1 MIRAISAG
9 SPEWPGVL
17 DQLGAAAPRTLHVRG
32 ARHLAELCVEPA
44 VAVVGAR
51 RGSRAGEEFA
61 FALSRGLAAAGVAV
75 ISGLALGID
84 AAAHAGALAAHGR
97 TVAVLGCG
105 IDRIY
110 PRQNAALGARIVE
123 QGAIVS
129 EWQAGVEPAPW
140 RFPVRNRLI
149 AALAGVTVVIEATRR
164 SGALITADHALALGR
179 EVLAVPGSAWS
190 PLGEGVNAL
199 LRAGATPVTSLE
211 DLLDTLGLSAPGA
224 VRASALPD
232 AAPIVPGGSAGRAWR
247 ALRAEPCSPDAL
259 AIRLG
264 LAGPELARALVA
276 LELDGLLAA
285 EPDGRLVA
293 LTGAGTAQRPDE
305 TSLP

>member
-1 MIRAISAG
+1 M
-9 SPEWPGVL
+9 
-17 DQLGAAAPRTLHVRG
+17 RG
-32 ARHLAELCVEPA
+32 ARTLAELCAEPA

-51 RGSRAGEEFA
+51 RGSRPGEEFA

-84 AAAHAGALAAHGR
+84 AAAHAGALAANGR

-105 IDRIY
+105 IDRVY
-110 PRQNAALGARIVE
+110 PRQNTALAVRIAE
-123 QGAIVS
+123 AGAIVS
-129 EWQAGVEPAPW
+129 EWGAGVEPAPW

-149 AALAGVTVVIEATRR
+149 AALASVTVVVEATRR

-211 DLLDTLGLSAPGA
+211 DVLDALGLSAPGA

-232 AAPIVPGGSAGRAWR
+232 ATPVVPGGAAGRAWR
-247 ALRAEPCSPDAL
+247 ALRAEPSTPDAL
-259 AIRLG
+259 ALRLG
-264 LAGPELARALVA
+264 LDGAELARVLVA

-293 LTGAGTAQRPDE
+293 LTGEAAADRPPA

>member
-1 MIRAISAG
+1 MIRTVSAG
-9 SPEWPGVL
+9 DAEWPLVL
-17 DQLGAAAPRTLHVRG
+17 DQLGAAAPSTLHVRG
-32 ARHLAELCVEPA
+32 ARTLAELCAEPA

-51 RGSRAGEEFA
+51 RGSRPGEEFA
-61 FALSRGLAAAGVAV
+61 YALSRGLAAAGVAV

-84 AAAHAGALAAHGR
+84 AAAHAGALSASGR

-105 IDRIY
+105 IDRVY
-110 PRQNAALGARIVE
+110 PRQNIALAGRIAEHGAV
-123 QGAIVS
+123 VS
-129 EWQAGVEPAPW
+129 EWGAGIEPAPW

-149 AALAGVTVVIEATRR
+149 AALASVTVVIEATRR

-199 LRAGATPVTSLE
+199 LRAGATPVTSTE
-211 DLLDTLGLSAPGA
+211 DVLDTLGLSVPGD

-232 AAPIVPGGSAGRAWR
+232 ATPIVPGGAAGRAWR
-247 ALRAEPCSPDAL
+247 ALRADPSTPDAL

-264 LAGPELARALVA
+264 LDGAELARVLVA

-293 LTGAGTAQRPDE
+293 LTGEAAADTSDP

>member
-1 MIRAISAG
+1 MIRAITATDG
-9 SPEWPGVL
+9 EWPRVL
-17 DQLGAAAPRTLHVRG
+17 GQLGTDAPPTLHVRG
-32 ARHLAELCVEPA
+32 ARTLAELCSEPA

-51 RGSRAGEEFA
+51 RGSKPGEEFA

-84 AAAHAGALAAHGR
+84 AAAHAGALAGGGR

-105 IDRIY
+105 IDRVY
-110 PRQNAALGARIVE
+110 PRQNAALAGKIVE
-123 QGAIVS
+123 SGAIVS
-129 EWQAGVEPAPW
+129 EWGVGVEPAPW

-149 AALAGVTVVIEATRR
+149 AALASVTVVIEATRR

-211 DLLDTLGLSAPGA
+211 DVLDALGLSAPGA
-224 VRASALPD
+224 VRASALAD
-232 AAPIVPGGSAGRAWR
+232 ATPIVPGGAAGRAWR
-247 ALRAEPCSPDAL
+247 ALRAEPSTPDAL
-259 AIRLG
+259 GLRLG
-264 LAGPELARALVA
+264 LDGPALARVLVA
-276 LELDGLLAA
+276 LELDGLLAVEA
-285 EPDGRLVA
+285 DGRLVA
-293 LTGAGTAQRPDE
+293 LTGAAAADRSAP

>member
-1 MIRAISAG
+1 MIRAIASGDA
-9 SPEWPGVL
+9 EWPAVL
-17 DQLGAAAPRTLHVRG
+17 DQLGAAAPPLLHVRG
-32 ARHLAELCVEPA
+32 ARTLAELCAEPA

-61 FALSRGLAAAGVAV
+61 FSLSRGLAAAGVAV

-84 AAAHAGALAAHGR
+84 AAAHSGALAAGGR

-105 IDRIY
+105 IDRVY
-110 PRQNAALGARIVE
+110 PRQNRAVAATIAER
-123 QGAIVS
+123 GAIVS
-129 EWQAGVEPAPW
+129 EWGVGVEPAPW

-149 AALAGVTVVIEATRR
+149 AALASVTVVIEATRR

-199 LRAGATPVTSLE
+199 LRAGATPVTSL
-211 DLLDTLGLSAPGA
+211 DDVLDTLGLSAPGA

-232 AAPIVPGGSAGRAWR
+232 ATPVVPGGAAGRAWR
-247 ALRAEPCSPDAL
+247 ALRAAPSTPAAL
-259 AIRLG
+259 AFRLG
-264 LAGPELARALVA
+264 LEGPELARVLVA
-276 LELDGLLAA
+276 LELDGLLAV

-293 LTGAGTAQRPDE
+293 LTGPAIADRAAG

>member
-1 MIRAISAG
+1 MIRTVSAG
-9 SPEWPGVL
+9 QAEWPLVL
-17 DQLGAAAPRTLHVRG
+17 DQLGAAAPATLHVRG
-32 ARHLAELCVEPA
+32 ARTLDELCAEPA

-51 RGSRAGEEFA
+51 RGSRPGEEFA
-61 FALSRGLAAAGVAV
+61 FALSRGLAVAGVSV

-84 AAAHAGALAAHGR
+84 AAAHAGALAGNGR

-105 IDRIY
+105 IDRVY
-110 PRQNAALGARIVE
+110 PRQNSALAATIADA
-123 QGAIVS
+123 GAIVS
-129 EWQAGVEPAPW
+129 EWGVGVEPAPW

-149 AALAGVTVVIEATRR
+149 AALASVTVVVEATRR

-199 LRAGATPVTSLE
+199 LRAGAAPVTSLE
-211 DLLDTLGLSAPGA
+211 DVLDTLGLSLPGA
-224 VRASALPD
+224 GRAGALPD
-232 AAPIVPGGSAGRAWR
+232 ALPIVPGGAAGRAWR
-247 ALRAEPCSPDAL
+247 ALRAEPSTPDAL
-259 AIRLG
+259 GLRLG
-264 LAGPELARALVA
+264 LDGSELARVLVT

-293 LTGAGTAQRPDE
+293 LTGAASVEPPAE

>member
-1 MIRAISAG
+1 MIRAIRPG
-9 SPEWPGVL
+9 SPEWPLLL
-17 DQLGAAAPRTLHVRG
+17 DQLGAAAPSTLHVRG
-32 ARHLAELCVEPA
+32 IRPLAGLCAEPA

-51 RGSRAGEEFA
+51 RGSRPGEEFA
-61 FALSRGLAAAGVAV
+61 FTLSRGLAAAGVAV

-84 AAAHAGALAAHGR
+84 AAAHAGALAGSGR

-105 IDRIY
+105 IDRVY
-110 PRQNAALGARIVE
+110 PRQNLALAGRVAE
-123 QGAIVS
+123 HGAIVS
-129 EWQAGVEPAPW
+129 EWGPGVEPAPW

-149 AALAGVTVVIEATRR
+149 AALAAVTVVIEATRR
-164 SGALITADHALALGR
+164 SGALITADHALSLGR

-199 LRAGATPVTSLE
+199 LRAGATPVTCLE
-211 DLLDTLGLSAPGA
+211 DVLDVLGLSPSGA
-224 VRASALPD
+224 GPASAQPD
-232 AAPIVPGGSAGRAWR
+232 ATPMVPGGAAGRAWR
-247 ALRAEPCSPDAL
+247 ALRAEPCTPDAL

-264 LAGPELARALVA
+264 LAGAELARVLVT
-276 LELDGLLAA
+276 LELDGLLDA

-293 LTGAGTAQRPDE
+293 LTGAGAAGRSAP

>member
-1 MIRAISAG
+1 MIRELAPGHS
-9 SPEWPGVL
+9 EWPPVL
-17 DQLGAAAPRTLHVRG
+17 DQLGAAAPARLHVRG
-32 ARHLAELCVEPA
+32 ARMLPELCVEPA

-51 RGSRAGEEFA
+51 RGSRQGEEFA
-61 FALSRGLAAAGVAV
+61 YTLSRGLALAGVAV

-84 AAAHAGALAAHGR
+84 AAAHAGALSASGR

-105 IDRIY
+105 IDRVY
-110 PRQNAALGARIVE
+110 PRQNAVLAATIVA

-129 EWQAGVEPAPW
+129 EWGVGIEPAPW

-149 AALAGVTVVIEATRR
+149 AALASVTVVIEATRR

-199 LRAGATPVTSLE
+199 LRAGATPVTSIE
-211 DLLDTLGLSAPGA
+211 DVLDALGLSAPGD
-224 VRASALPD
+224 VRASAIAD
-232 AAPIVPGGSAGRAWR
+232 ATPIVPGGAAGRAWR
-247 ALRAEPCSPDAL
+247 ALRAEPSTPDAL
-259 AIRLG
+259 AVRLG
-264 LAGPELARALVA
+264 LDGAELARVLVA

-293 LTGAGTAQRPDE
+293 LTGATAADRPSS
-305 TSLP
+305 TSLR

>member
-1 MIRAISAG
+1 MIRAITASDAD
-9 SPEWPGVL
+9 WPAVL

-32 ARHLAELCVEPA
+32 TLALAELCAEPA

-51 RGSRAGEEFA
+51 RGSRPGEEFA
-61 FALSRGLAAAGVAV
+61 FAPSRGLAVAGVAV

-84 AAAHAGALAAHGR
+84 APAHAGALAGSGR

-105 IDRIY
+105 IDRLY
-110 PRQNAALGARIVE
+110 PRQNAQLGARVAE
-123 QGAIVS
+123 AGAIVS
-129 EWQAGVEPAPW
+129 EWGSGVEPAPW

-149 AALAGVTVVIEATRR
+149 AALASVTVVIEATRR

-199 LRAGATPVTSLE
+199 LRAGATPVTTLE
-211 DLLDTLGLSAPGA
+211 DVLDALGLSAPGD
-224 VRASALPD
+224 VRASARPD
-232 AAPIVPGGSAGRAWR
+232 ATPHVPGGAAGRAWR
-247 ALRAEPCSPDAL
+247 ALRAEPSTPDAL
-259 AIRLG
+259 ALRLG
-264 LAGPELARALVA
+264 LGGAELARVLVS
-276 LELDGLLAA
+276 LELDGLLAI
-285 EPDGRLVA
+285 ETDGSLAA
-293 LTGAGTAQRPDE
+293 LTGEAAASHPDP

>member
-1 MIRAISAG
+1 MIRAISTGDA
-9 SPEWPGVL
+9 EWPAVL
-17 DQLGAAAPRTLHVRG
+17 DQLGAAAPPTLHVRG
-32 ARHLAELCVEPA
+32 DRSLAELCAGPA

-84 AAAHAGALAAHGR
+84 AAAHAGALAADGR

-110 PRQNAALGARIVE
+110 PRQNSALAGRIAE

-129 EWQAGVEPAPW
+129 EWRVGVEPAPW

-149 AALAGVTVVIEATRR
+149 AALADVTVVIEATRR

-232 AAPIVPGGSAGRAWR
+232 ATPMVPGGSAGRAWR

-264 LAGPELARALVA
+264 LDGPELARVLVA

-293 LTGAGTAQRPDE
+293 LTGEGIVQRADE

>member
-1 MIRAISAG
+1 MIREVCAG
-9 SPEWPGVL
+9 AAEWPLVL
-17 DQLGAAAPRTLHVRG
+17 DQLGSAAPARLHVRG
-32 ARHLAELCVEPA
+32 ARTLAELCAEPA

-51 RGSRAGEEFA
+51 RGSRPGEEFA
-61 FALSRGLAAAGVAV
+61 YTLARGLAAAGVAV

-84 AAAHAGALAAHGR
+84 AAAHAGALSASGR

-105 IDRIY
+105 IDRVY
-110 PRQNAALGARIVE
+110 PRQNIALAGRIAE

-129 EWQAGVEPAPW
+129 EWGAGIEPAPW

-149 AALAGVTVVIEATRR
+149 AALASVTVVIEATRR

-199 LRAGATPVTSLE
+199 LRAGATPVTST
-211 DLLDTLGLSAPGA
+211 DDVLDTLGLSVAGD

-232 AAPIVPGGSAGRAWR
+232 ATPIVPGGAAGRAWR
-247 ALRAEPCSPDAL
+247 ALRADPSTPDAL

-264 LAGPELARALVA
+264 LDGAELARVLVA

-293 LTGAGTAQRPDE
+293 LTGEAAAHTSAP